1 MLAQLKPAILITI
14 LFTLLTGILYPLAVT
29 GVAQLAFPHQA
40 NGSLVPVND
49 KSVGSTLI
57 AQSFTKPEYFHPRPS
72 AAGDKGYDP
81 TSSSASNLGPTN
93 PALADRLKK
102 DAAAFRK
109 DNPDYT
115 GPIPADAITASG
127 SGLDPEIS
135 PANAIAQSARV
146 AKARNVSPAH
156 MAELVSSHTLGRQFG
171 FLGEP
176 RVNVLEL
183 NLAVDQAFP
192 LQSQATTPIPS
203 AK

>member
-1 MLAQLKPAILITI
+1 MFTELKPAILITVV
-14 LFTLLTGILYPLAVT
+14 FTILTGLLYPLAVT
-29 GVAQLAFPHQA
+29 GIAQIVFPHQA
-40 NGSLVPVND
+40 NGSIV
-49 KSVGSTLI
+49 SVHGKQIGSSLI
-57 AQSFTKPEYFHPRPS
+57 AQNFTRPEYFHPRPS

-135 PANAIAQSARV
+135 PANAMAQSARV
-146 AKARNVSPAH
+146 AKARNISADRLAQLIAAH
-156 MAELVSSHTLGRQFG
+156 TEGRQLG
-171 FLGEP
+171 LLGEP

-183 NLAVDQAFP
+183 NMALDEAIP
-192 LQSQATTPIPS
+192 L
-203 AK
+203 K

>member
-1 MLAQLKPAILITI
+1 MFTELKPAILITVV
-14 LFTLLTGILYPLAVT
+14 FTILTGLLYPLAVT
-29 GVAQLAFPHQA
+29 GIAQIAFPHQA
-40 NGSLVPVND
+40 NGSIVSLHG
-49 KSVGSTLI
+49 KEIGSSLI
-57 AQSFTKPEYFHPRPS
+57 AQNFTKPEYFHPRPS

-115 GPIPADAITASG
+115 GPIPADAITTSG

-146 AKARNVSPAH
+146 AKARNISTDRVAQLIAAH
-156 MAELVSSHTLGRQFG
+156 TEGRQLG
-171 FLGEP
+171 ILGEP
-176 RVNVLEL
+176 RINVLEL
-183 NLAVDQAFP
+183 NMALDEAMP
-192 LQSQATTPIPS
+192 L
-203 AK
+203 K

>member
-1 MLAQLKPAILITI
+1 MLSELKPAILITI
-14 LFTLLTGILYPLAVT
+14 VFTLLTGILYPLAVT

-40 NGSLVPVND
+40 NGSLVPLNQKD
-49 KSVGSTLI
+49 IGSSLI
-57 AQSFTKPEYFHPRPS
+57 AQNFTRPEYFHPRPS

-93 PALADRLKK
+93 PSLADRLKK

-115 GPIPADAITASG
+115 GPIPADAITTSG
-127 SGLDPEIS
+127 SGLDPDIT
-135 PANAIAQSARV
+135 PANAMAQSLRV
-146 AKARNVSPAH
+146 AKARNAAPDRV
-156 MAELVSSHTLGRQFG
+156 AELVTAHTQGRQFG

-183 NLAVDQAFP
+183 NLALDQAFP
-192 LQSQATTPIPS
+192 SAASAPS
-203 AK
+203 VK